1 MGVFMVMF
9 EYVIT
14 DELGIHARP
23 AGLLIR
29 EVKNHRSAV
38 TFSHGERKA
47 EGDKLFAIMKLGIKQ
62 GNTLGVAVEGPDEE
76 EAAAAIKR
84 TLETLL

>member
-1 MGVFMVMF
+1 MIKF

-29 EVKNHRSAV
+29 EVKKYQSLV
-38 TFSHGERKA
+38 IFSHSEKVSRGEKIF
-47 EGDKLFAIMKLGIKQ
+47 DIMKLGIKQ
-62 GNTLGVAVEGPDEE
+62 GDTLGVNVEGIDEVD
-76 EAAAAIKR
+76 AAAAIKK
-84 TLETLL
+84 TLETYL

>member
-1 MGVFMVMF
+1 MIQF

-29 EVKNHRSAV
+29 EAKKFPSTITFLHRDKTASAI
-38 TFSHGERKA
+38 
-47 EGDKLFAIMKLGIKQ
+47 KLFEIMKLGIKQ
-62 GNTLGVAVEGPDEE
+62 NDTLGITVEGPDEE
-76 EAAAAIKR
+76 EAAAAIKQVLK
-84 TLETLL
+84 THL